1 MSDSA
6 KKFERFQQENARLHD
21 PTMLRGPVE
30 LVPVSWD
37 ELIANSS
44 RMSKT
49 GKKKLW
55 RELYLFAAQSVGEE
69 LLPLEFLERLR
80 PKAEVQPPRLAAVHR
95 AGTVTAAIEAGLRA
109 YQEEKRKREIS
120 GAGAEHQE
128 ALEKPQVYSQW
139 SKTPGTSSITI
150 EPASVTCAL
159 SLFQEQGFSLDAPA
173 AQKVELM
180 WLSPMTPNLQRV
192 AMEHQHH
199 NHFEARVG
207 LPDGSYLF
215 SFAVDDHI
223 RLDPR
228 VAQTVVLN
236 KKGLFAPLELARQ
249 QASFVLTNWGPTDA
263 RVWLETAALWLLPG
277 DSIALPARSSA
288 KSLVRLDPSAMK
300 PGLNEGLLHLKGQ
313 RGEETISVGVVKVA
327 VDLEVGGAV
336 GEFSFTPQAFG
347 EILQGL
353 DEVKLE
359 VNVTA
364 RGRGPLNGMISLPQ
378 SGELIDFRLDADD
391 EMKSR
396 FSHTFH
402 IHSSHLP
409 LPQPNTA
416 EAALK
421 LMILTD
427 SFLANYRLCRFE
439 IPYRLLYLKK
449 SLPALSFGTIR
460 SSGTKTMRLQ
470 VERSDAGDIELGVV
484 LPPAT
489 QRFLEAYP
497 ARGNVFVFRL
507 DAAQLPPGTH
517 IDETIELTDRKSG
530 LRDRIKILATI
541 TQSTNEPAYVL
552 ANSETH

>member
-1 MSDSA
+1 MTDFSEQF
-6 KKFERFQQENARLHD
+6 KRFREEHARLHD
-21 PTMLRGPVE
+21 PALTRGTVE
-30 LVPVSWD
+30 LAPVNLS
-37 ELIANSS
+37 EIASQVIGS
-44 RMSKT
+44 R
-49 GKKKLW
+49 KKKKK
-55 RELYLFAAQSVGEE
+55 R
-69 LLPLEFLERLR
+69 R
-80 PKAEVQPPRLAAVHR
+80 
-95 AGTVTAAIEAGLRA
+95 GLRA
-109 YQEEKRKREIS
+109 SWAPAQAPFLPDVETSEGEPLLPPDFIQQLRTH
-120 GAGAEHQE
+120 AQQQATH
-128 ALEKPQVYSQW
+128 
-139 SKTPGTSSITI
+139 GTSPRVTI
-150 EPASVTCAL
+150 AETTQGRTHLEIRPQNVRRRL
-159 SLFQEQGFSLDAPA
+159 SLFQEQVFTVDAPGA
-173 AQKVELM
+173 GHVELVWEEQRCAADDDTM
-180 WLSPMTPNLQRV
+180 RLDGVRTKSTKSNTWPDEFPRV
-192 AMEHQHH
+192 AMDHQEADR
-199 NHFEARVG
+199 FEAQVG
-207 LPDGSYLF
+207 LPDGKYLVA
-215 SFAVDDHI
+215 FAIDGRTHPPQH
-223 RLDPR
+223 L
-228 VAQTVVLN
+228 AQRVVLN
-236 KKGLFAPLELARQ
+236 KQGVFAPLELARQ
-249 QASFVLTNWGPTDA
+249 QETFILTNGGATDE
-263 RVWLETAALWLLPG
+263 RVWLETEVPWLVPG
-277 DSIALPARSSA
+277 DSIDLPAGTSA
-288 KSLVRLDPSAMK
+288 KTLVRFDPSTMK
-300 PGLNEGLLHLKGQ
+300 PGLNEGLLHLRVK
-313 RGEETISVGVVKVA
+313 RGEETISVGVVQVA
-327 VDLEVGGAV
+327 VELEAGGSV

-427 SFLANYRLCRFE
+427 SFLANYRLCRFN

-552 ANSETH
+552 ANSEAH